1 MKARTSKRSS
11 LRKSRSRPRPGNGF
25 LIKRRGE
32 SIHMQ
37 VRRPAV
43 AGAFY
48 PADPGELKELIRAS
62 YLHRLGPG
70 SEPPPE
76 YLSKGVVP
84 CLSPHAGYVYSGPVA
99 AHTYLHVSSLRNPEL
114 VVIVGPNHYAVG
126 SGVATFKEG
135 RWETPLGQVS
145 VAAEAARKIVES
157 TGIVNYDPS
166 AHRMEHS
173 LEVQLPFLQLMY
185 GESLSLLPI
194 SLAFQDIETA
204 RTLGV
209 GIANLLEGREAVL
222 IASSDLTHYEAAEQA
237 RSKDSHLLQMVEALD
252 LEGFYGTLE
261 RLNVT
266 ACGYGAIASVIQACK
281 KLGFKKGELLK
292 YSNSGETTRDM
303 NEVVGYASL
312 RFV

>member
-1 MKARTSKRSS
+1 
-11 LRKSRSRPRPGNGF
+11 
-25 LIKRRGE
+25 
-32 SIHMQ
+32 MQ

-48 PADPGELKELIRAS
+48 PADPRELKELIRAS

-76 YLSKGVVP
+76 YLSSGVVP
-84 CLSPHAGYVYSGPVA
+84 CLSPHAGYAYSGPVA
-99 AHTYLHVSSLRNPEL
+99 AHTYLHVSSLRKPEL
-114 VVIVGPNHYAVG
+114 VVIVGPNHYGVG

-145 VAAEAARKIVES
+145 VDEEAARKIVES
-157 TGIVNYDPS
+157 TGIVDYDPS

-173 LEVQLPFLQLMY
+173 IEVQLPFLQLIY
-185 GESLSLLPI
+185 GEFSLLPI

-204 RTLGV
+204 RTLGE
-209 GIANLLEGREAVL
+209 GIATLLEGRDAVL

-237 RSKDSHLLQMVEALD
+237 RSKDSQLLKKVQEMD